1 MPRVVRKRR
10 TREHIIA
17 DLSVNHVEARVLR
30 CGYSVERIEHDYGT
44 DLAIFT
50 YDPRGEIESGYILV
64 QVKATD
70 SLRILADGKTTSFP
84 VSRADLDHWLS
95 EPMPYILVVYD
106 ASADVAYWLYV
117 QEAFERRTAF
127 SLEHAPATI
136 AVHIPLASVLTED
149 AVRHFARSR
158 DAILHQVKGVI
169 HHG

>member
-1 MPRVVRKRR
+1 
-10 TREHIIA
+10 
-17 DLSVNHVEARVLR
+17 
-30 CGYSVERIEHDYGT
+30 
-44 DLAIFT
+44 
-50 YDPRGEIESGYILV
+50 
-64 QVKATD
+64 
-70 SLRILADGKTTSFP
+70 
-84 VSRADLDHWLS
+84 
-95 EPMPYILVVYD
+95 MPYILVVYD